1 MEGGEVGRGEEVV
14 VRGDGSE
21 LYSMERCLK
30 IVFGSHSV
38 DIKSRTVCIQIER
51 KTRSIQ
57 ACD

>member
-1 MEGGEVGRGEEVV
+1 MEGGEVGRGEDVV
-14 VRGDGSE
+14 VRGDGSD

-30 IVFGSHSV
+30 IVIGSHSV
-38 DIKSRTVCIQIER
+38 DIESRTLCIQIER